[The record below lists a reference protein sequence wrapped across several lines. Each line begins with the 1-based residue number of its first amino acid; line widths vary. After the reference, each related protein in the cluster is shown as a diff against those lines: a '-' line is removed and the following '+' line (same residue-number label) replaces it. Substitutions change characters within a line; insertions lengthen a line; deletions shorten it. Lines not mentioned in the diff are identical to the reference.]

1 MPQRNRFNQRRPKKR
16 SGHAS
21 PSTPREAPR
30 VFEKKVPVQYGK
42 PFILLEDT
50 NKNTFEY
57 KAGAWVPHAM
67 SIAECRVECQVNELP
82 QKVNSMTRYEVRL
95 PIPTEA

>member
-1 MPQRNRFNQRRPKKR
+1 MPQRNRFNQRRQKKR
-16 SGHAS
+16 SGHSSA
-21 PSTPREAPR
+21 STPREAPR
-30 VFEKKVPVQYGK
+30 VYERKAPVQYGK
-42 PFILLEDT
+42 PFILLEDV

-95 PIPTEA
+95 PVATEA

>member
-1 MPQRNRFNQRRPKKR
+1 MAQRNRPNQRRQKKR
-16 SGHAS
+16 SSNSS
-21 PSTPREAPR
+21 PATPREAPR
-30 VFEKKVPVQYGK
+30 VFEKKPPVQYGK
-42 PFILLEDT
+42 PFILLEDA

-95 PIPTEA
+95 PIATEA